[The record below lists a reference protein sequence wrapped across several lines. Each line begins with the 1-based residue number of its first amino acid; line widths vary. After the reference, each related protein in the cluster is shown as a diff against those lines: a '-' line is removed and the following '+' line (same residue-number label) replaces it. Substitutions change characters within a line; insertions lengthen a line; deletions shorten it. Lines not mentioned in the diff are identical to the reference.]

1 MLLLHKTTTKI
12 PHAILIQ
19 KKPKKNNNY
28 KLREYDVKYCTC
40 YYFNDILNINDLD
53 SKNMKIDKNHTNIF
67 LSTKLYMKYQMV

>member
-12 PHAILIQ
+12 LRAILI
-19 KKPKKNNNY
+19 PKKTKKRNY